1 MDSLSR
7 IRACKLYLRRRYVN
21 DIGGLRI
28 LADKIAG
35 GAFDP
40 TVFTSSSFEGGS
52 GTAQVVFEPLE
63 YLTAAEELIAEL
75 DPDYQQGHRSL
86 MVYGDYSG
94 ARARN

>member
-7 IRACKLYLRRRYVN
+7 IRACKLFLRRRYV
-21 DIGGLRI
+21 DDLSGLKA
-28 LADKIAG
+28 LSDSIAA
-35 GAFDP
+35 GAFNP

-94 ARARN
+94 SRARN